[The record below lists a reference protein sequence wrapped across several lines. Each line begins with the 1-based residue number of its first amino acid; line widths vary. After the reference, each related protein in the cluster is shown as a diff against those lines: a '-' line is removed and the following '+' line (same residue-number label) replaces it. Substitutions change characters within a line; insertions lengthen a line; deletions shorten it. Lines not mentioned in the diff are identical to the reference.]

1 MKTALVGICVLTVL
15 TACTPISREQAAD
28 RCEQRARAAQ
38 APEAELEVGVN
49 SRTGTFV
56 GGSIGISSDFIRGA
70 DPIAVYESCVVN
82 LTGELPIRPPVLRDL

>member
-1 MKTALVGICVLTVL
+1 MKSWCLALLCAALV
-15 TACTPISREQAAD
+15 TACTPISREAAAD

-38 APEAELEVGVN
+38 APEAEIQIGAN

-56 GGSIGISSDFIRGA
+56 NGSIGISSDFIRGA

-82 LTGELPIRPPVLRDL
+82 LTGEPPIRPPMLRNL